1 MTPSAPVTNP
11 LWEELPELSKPSSRM
26 PPHGPHL
33 HDLPLEGVARYL
45 RAHPSRQTTARYERW
60 LKSKGRQADRERFRR
75 LMRAYFLPDDATNVE
90 ADAASPHMAAL
101 ALKDA
106 DRAEVDAYCAGIDAK
121 EARYVRK
128 VIEDPNPPPDESSG
142 LGDWA
147 ELEAWSRREP
157 MLTAYVG
164 FSTAPWYGVVNRK
177 AVRRQ
182 YQVLTARIG
191 GKSFWASGWVYP
203 LLLAVGMGLMLLIGL
218 VILMVVDDKQIS
230 YKVVDGVPVAV
241 VGHWFNGW
249 WVLGMMVGIG
259 APVAL
264 GGWPITLWFMWRVAF
279 ADLYALQLHEVG
291 TRLKYKLKL
300 KTAIL
305 NHAAN
310 SQAFG
315 GPTARGGGLKGGY
328 AVHITRENLMT
339 MPARKVLE
347 QPLRGGNSTA
357 FMDWFDSA
365 DENDSLPN
373 DSQPESVRWESGD
386 AIQILVAGGDHLFDG
401 AQARTTAAD
410 GSAIQKAGEIKQQW
424 GKKRNPRPIPV
435 NEIGGWLVILI
446 MVVAIF
452 IQLQSGFTVT
462 DTVTGAF

>member
-1 MTPSAPVTNP
+1 
-11 LWEELPELSKPSSRM
+11 
-26 PPHGPHL
+26 
-33 HDLPLEGVARYL
+33 
-45 RAHPSRQTTARYERW
+45 
-60 LKSKGRQADRERFRR
+60 
-75 LMRAYFLPDDATNVE
+75 
-90 ADAASPHMAAL
+90 MAAL
-101 ALKDA
+101 ALKDD

-121 EARYVRK
+121 EARYVRT

-147 ELEAWSRREP
+147 ELQMWSRREP
-157 MLTAYVG
+157 MLTAYIG

-203 LLLAVGMGLMLLIGL
+203 LLGAVGMGLMLLIGL
-218 VILMVVDDKQIS
+218 VVLMVVDDKQIS
-230 YKVVDGVPVAV
+230 YKVVDGEPVAV
-241 VGHWFNGW
+241 IGHWFNGW
-249 WVLGMMVGIG
+249 WVLAMMVGIG

-264 GGWPITLWFMWRVAF
+264 GGWPITLWSMWRVAF

-300 KTAIL
+300 KIAIL

-315 GPTARGGGLKGGY
+315 GPTTRGGGLKGGY

-339 MPARKVLE
+339 MPARKVLDL
-347 QPLRGGNSTA
+347 PLRGGNSTA
-357 FMDWFDSA
+357 VVGWLESA
-365 DENDSLPN
+365 DENDSLSN
-373 DSQPESVRWESGD
+373 DSLSNDSLSNDSLWESGD

-424 GKKRNPRPIPV
+424 GKKRHPRPIPV

-462 DTVTGAF
+462 DAVTGAF